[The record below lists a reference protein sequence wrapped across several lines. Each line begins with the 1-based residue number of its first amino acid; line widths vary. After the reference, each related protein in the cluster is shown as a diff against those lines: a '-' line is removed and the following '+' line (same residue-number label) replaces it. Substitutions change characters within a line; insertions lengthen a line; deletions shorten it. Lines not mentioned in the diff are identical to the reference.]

1 MSNTLDKEKEL
12 IDLLVGKLQQIVD
25 DEVRVININDYTEER
40 VDHMVSIGIP
50 STTPFHSEN
59 PMLPDYEYT
68 LQILIDSF
76 IDGDKGG
83 YVFEQTK
90 NAILSY
96 LQTYLQDQSRLS
108 ELFSPIPVVGCFL
121 SDISNGTSENNNR
134 TTISLRVI
142 ASY

>member
-1 MSNTLDKEKEL
+1 MFTLDKEKEL
-12 IDLLVGKLQQIVD
+12 IDLLVEKLQQIVED
-25 DEVRVININDYTEER
+25 DVRVININDFTDAR

-50 STTPFHSEN
+50 SATPFHPEN

-76 IDGDKGG
+76 IDGDEGG
-83 YVFEQTK
+83 YIFDQTR

-96 LQTYLQDQSRLS
+96 LQTYLTDQSRLS
-108 ELFSPIPVVGCFL
+108 ELFSPIPVVGFFL
-121 SDISNGTSENNNR
+121 NDISNGTTDNNNR